1 MYKGGDLIKQRRT
14 RVKSKGQMEAEISN
28 AITKFELE
36 YMGRGP
42 KETKTYIVDDII
54 LVRLKGV
61 LTDAEKHLTKTQ
73 EGRDLIKKVRATM
86 LESAKDLLARVIGDI
101 TGVDVISL
109 HTDISTHTG
118 ERVIM
123 FTLSERVE
131 KIGNK

>member
-1 MYKGGDLIKQRRT
+1 MIKQKGT
-14 RVKSKGQMEAEISN
+14 RVKSKGQMEADISN

-42 KETKTYIVDDII
+42 KETRTYIVDDMI

-61 LTDAEKHLTKTQ
+61 LTDAEKHLTKTH

-86 LESAKDLLARVIGDI
+86 LESAKDLLARVIADI
-101 TGVDVISL
+101 TGVDVVSL

-118 ERVIM
+118 ERVII
-123 FTLSERVE
+123 FTLSGSV
-131 KIGNK
+131 NKKGYE

>member
-1 MYKGGDLIKQRRT
+1 MIKPEEQG
-14 RVKSKGQMEAEISN
+14 VKSKGQMEADISN

-42 KETKTYIVDDII
+42 KETKTYIVDDMI

-86 LESAKDLLARVIGDI
+86 LESAKDLLGRVIADI
-101 TGVDVISL
+101 TGVDVVSL
-109 HTDISTHTG
+109 HTDISTQTG
-118 ERVIM
+118 ERVII
-123 FTLSERVE
+123 FTLSG
-131 KIGNK
+131 KP

>member
-1 MYKGGDLIKQRRT
+1 MYKGGDFIKHKGHKM
-14 RVKSKGQMEAEISN
+14 KSKGQMEADISN

-42 KETKTYIVDDII
+42 KETKTYIVDDMI

-101 TGVDVISL
+101 TGADVISL

-118 ERVIM
+118 ERVII
-123 FTLSERVE
+123 FTLTGRV
-131 KIGNK
+131 I

>member
-1 MYKGGDLIKQRRT
+1 M
-14 RVKSKGQMEAEISN
+14 KSKGQMEADISN

-42 KETKTYIVDDII
+42 KETKTYIVDDMI

-101 TGVDVISL
+101 TGADVISL

-118 ERVIM
+118 ERVII
-123 FTLSERVE
+123 FTLTGRV
-131 KIGNK
+131 I

>member
-1 MYKGGDLIKQRRT
+1 MYKGGDFNKAIKGHI
-14 RVKSKGQMEAEISN
+14 VKSKGQMEADISN

-42 KETKTYIVDDII
+42 KETKTYILDDMI

-86 LESAKDLLARVIGDI
+86 LESAKDLLGRVIADI
-101 TGVDVISL
+101 TGVDVVSL
-109 HTDISTHTG
+109 HTDISTQTG
-118 ERVIM
+118 ERVII
-123 FTLSERVE
+123 FTLSG
-131 KIGNK
+131 KP